1 MIKGVF
7 EYDLFY
13 CNHLGTSPS
22 DEQDIMNFTLKNAK
36 TGRGLLDYL
45 QHFAFPEEDAGVMR
59 TYLVRFKPTDE
70 LVAYFSL
77 KAGLVSINERE
88 TEDGISFDTIPGV
101 ELANFAVNHSFVK
114 KYEINGIGS
123 VIFENLIKQIIK
135 NVSYDI
141 GVKIIYLFALPYE
154 NLINTYSQYGF
165 SRLSS
170 KSEDELHKRLK
181 PRYDQ
186 SCIFMFQ
193 QL

>member
-1 MIKGVF
+1 MIKGIL
-7 EYDLFY
+7 EYELFY
-13 CNHLGTSPS
+13 CNHLGASPS

-36 TGRGLLDYL
+36 TGHGLLDYL

-70 LVAYFSL
+70 LIAYFSL
-77 KAGLVSINERE
+77 KAGLVSINEHE

-101 ELANFAVNHSFVK
+101 ELANFAVNYSFVQ
-114 KYEINGIGS
+114 KYGISGIGS

-154 NLINTYSQYGF
+154 NLINTYTQYGF
-165 SRLSS
+165 SRLST

-181 PRYDQ
+181 PRYDE